1 MKYKQAF
8 EEISNVDLLIFLLMH
23 FPEIFTIKYNQA
35 QGKFTLS
42 FMLKIDIENNQYI
55 RFKSKFLTC
64 LKAYNDVSGSGQ
76 SLTRLRKRFIKPWTL
91 LQVTLKKERISFE
104 EVNLISSLVLSEY
117 KNGLVFDSRD
127 NHLSDNKTIEKE
139 ELIEYLLP
147 RKKKNAEENLIA
159 FRESGKVYIYDK

>member
-1 MKYKQAF
+1 MKYKQAS
-8 EEISNVDLLIFLLMH
+8 EDISNVDLLIFLLVR

-35 QGKFTLS
+35 QEKFTLS
-42 FMLKIDIENNQYI
+42 FMLRIDIDHDHYI
-55 RFKSKFLTC
+55 RFKNKFLTC
-64 LKAYNDVSGSGQ
+64 LKAYNDLSGSRQ
-76 SLTRLRKRFIKPWTL
+76 PLIKLCKRFIKPWTL

-104 EVNLISSLVLSEY
+104 EVNLISNLVLNEY

-127 NHLSDNKTIEKE
+127 NNNFDNKIIEKE

-147 RKKKNAEENLIA
+147 RKKKSDEENLIA